1 MSVTT
6 AGMRHI
12 TAANLADVTG
22 RKQASSQEAFERI
35 ARTLMPLRGTPA
47 CLVAKRQRD
56 DSDCSP

>member
-1 MSVTT
+1 M
-6 AGMRHI
+6 

-22 RKQASSQEAFERI
+22 RKQASSQEAFEGI

-47 CLVAKRQRD
+47 CLVAKPQRD